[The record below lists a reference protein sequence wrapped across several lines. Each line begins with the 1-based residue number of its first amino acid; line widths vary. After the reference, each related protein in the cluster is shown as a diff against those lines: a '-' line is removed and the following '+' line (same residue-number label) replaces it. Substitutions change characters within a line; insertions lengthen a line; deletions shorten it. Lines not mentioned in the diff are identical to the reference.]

1 MVAVNVSVFSSA
13 VKKETVT
20 MKFPDEVYH
29 PAYENVKSAEFMNFS
44 RRLQEGVSSLM
55 FTVVCVRGK

>member
-13 VKKETVT
+13 VKKENVT

-29 PAYENVKSAEFMNFS
+29 PAYENVKSAEFMNFG
-44 RRLQEGVSSLM
+44 RRIQDGVSSLT
-55 FTVVCVRGK
+55 FSVVCVRGK

>member
-13 VKKETVT
+13 VKKENVT

-29 PAYENVKSAEFMNFS
+29 PAYKNVKSAEFMNFG
-44 RRLQEGVSSLM
+44 RRIRDGVSRLTFS
-55 FTVVCVRGK
+55 VVCVRGK